1 MSLNAGKS
9 EVAAV
14 GVSVAIFNQI
24 SKVFIYPLVS
34 VTTSF
39 VAEEEALINSC
50 TESQKFGDL
59 EISKSTLHNE
69 PKQMPPPVGTSSP

>member
-1 MSLNAGKS
+1 
-9 EVAAV
+9 VAAV

-39 VAEEEALINSC
+39 VAEEEALINSSIQ
-50 TESQKFGDL
+50 EQKVGDL
-59 EISKSTLHNE
+59 ETSKSTLHIE
-69 PKQMPPPVGTSSP
+69 PKQMPPSIGTSVF